1 MNAISRHGTRAARAA
16 RGERGFTLV
25 DLLVT
30 MAITATLLTL
40 GSAAVRHFW
49 LVRTLE
55 GAADDVSSGLRAL
68 HEQAT
73 SESHPLVYGAR
84 FRVGSSEWYLFQYNP
99 DAATASGWSCTDRTP
114 REGTFRFDGG
124 VTVTAASFT
133 LDAAATTIRTR
144 CASVLTGAGSGDHY
158 ALFYARGDATPGS
171 VTVSQP
177 ALAGRTRTVEVLGLT
192 GRVQERT

>member
-1 MNAISRHGTRAARAA
+1 MSPITRLADRRARC
-16 RGERGFTLV
+16 GDERGFTLV

-30 MAITATLLTL
+30 MAITAALLSL
-40 GSAAVRHFW
+40 GASAVRHFW

-55 GAADDVSSGLRAL
+55 GAADDVRSGMRAL

-84 FRVGSSEWYLFQYNP
+84 FRVGSNEWYLFQYNP
-99 DAATASGWSCTDRTP
+99 NAATASGWSCTDRTP
-114 REGTFRFDGG
+114 REGTFQFDGG
-124 VTVTAASFT
+124 VRLTAASFT
-133 LDAAATTIRTR
+133 LDAAGATIRTR
-144 CASVLTGAGSGDHY
+144 CASALPGAAASDHY

-171 VTVSQP
+171 VTVTQP

-192 GRVQERT
+192 GRVEERT